1 MVIRFIIQH
10 DIYHKGAFQN
20 NVRPK

>member
-1 MVIRFIIQH
+1 VIRFVIQQ